1 MKGRV
6 LVAGFAT
13 RHVAQSAHRA
23 GYTVYAVDHF
33 CDQDLAWCTEDRLP
47 FDELADLPEKIA
59 ELAARHP
66 VDALVV
72 ASGAEAIGTTI
83 PLCGTPP
90 AKVERFLDK
99 LEIQQFFEG
108 LDVPVPPLAG
118 DGRYPVMV
126 KPRRGAGGWRNAVA
140 RTEEELRRWEEAWPD
155 VPYVAQRLVDGIP
168 SSVSCVADG
177 RRARAIAVNRQ
188 ILRGEGECAHGFA
201 GSITPF
207 SHPLAGEM
215 IACAER
221 IAAASGCVGS
231 VGIDFM
237 AGEKPWAIEI
247 NPRFQA
253 TLDTVEMATGENVF
267 AMHVD
272 ACRGVLP
279 AARPAARRVGVRR
292 ILFAERDMR
301 LDADLS
307 ALAPHVADIPWPGTE
322 FEEGHAVVSVFG
334 CAETEAAALLD
345 LERNAAAARRL
356 IGESTAPGDRK
367 GN

>member
-1 MKGRV
+1 VKGRV

-33 CDQDLAWCTEDRLP
+33 CDRDLNWYTEDRLP
-47 FDELADLPEKIA
+47 FEDLAELPDKIA

-72 ASGAEAIGTTI
+72 TSGAEAIGTTI

-90 AKVERFLDK
+90 TKVERFLDK
-99 LEIQQFFEG
+99 LEIQRFFEG
-108 LDVPVPPLAG
+108 LEVPVPPLAG
-118 DGRYPVMV
+118 SDRFPAMV
-126 KPRRGAGGWRNAVA
+126 KPRRGAGGWRNAVV
-140 RTEEELRRWEEAWPD
+140 RTGEELRRWEEAWPD
-155 VPYVAQRLVDGIP
+155 VPYIAQTLVDGVP

-177 RRARAIAVNRQ
+177 RRARAVAVNRQ
-188 ILRGEGECAHGFA
+188 ILRGNGESAHGFA
-201 GSITPF
+201 GSVTPF
-207 SHPLAGEM
+207 AHPLAGEM
-215 IACAER
+215 IAVAER

-231 VGIDFM
+231 VGVDFM

-253 TLDTVEMATGENVF
+253 TVDTVEMATGKSVF
-267 AMHVD
+267 AMHMD
-272 ACRGVLP
+272 ACRGVIP
-279 AARPAARRVGVRR
+279 AAVPAAGRVAVRR

-307 ALAPHVADIPWPGTE
+307 ALALRIADIPWPGTE
-322 FEEGHAVVSVFG
+322 FEEGHAVVSICG
-334 CAETEAAALLD
+334 CGETESAAFAD
-345 LERNAAAARRL
+345 LEQNTAAVRRL
-356 IGESTAPGDRK
+356 IGQ
-367 GN
+367 

>member
-1 MKGRV
+1 VKGRV

-33 CDQDLAWCTEDRLP
+33 CDQDLAWCTEDCLT
-47 FDELADLPEKIA
+47 FGDLAELPEKIA
-59 ELAARHP
+59 ELAARHR

-72 ASGAEAIGTTI
+72 ASGAEAVGTTI

-90 AKVERFLDK
+90 HKVERFLDK
-99 LEIQQFFEG
+99 LEIQRFFEG
-108 LDVPVPPLAG
+108 LDVPVPSLAG
-118 DGRYPVMV
+118 AGHYPVMV
-126 KPRRGAGGWRNAVA
+126 KPRRGAGGWRNAIA

-155 VPYVAQRLVDGIP
+155 VPYVAQHLVDGIP

-177 RRARAIAVNRQ
+177 RHARAIAVNRQ
-188 ILRGEGECAHGFA
+188 ILRGKGGSSHGFA
-201 GSITPF
+201 GSVTPF

-215 IACAER
+215 IAAAER
-221 IAAASGCVGS
+221 IAAASGCMGS

-253 TLDTVEMATGENVF
+253 TLDTVEMATGESVF
-267 AMHVD
+267 GMHMD
-272 ACRGVLP
+272 ACRGVIP
-279 AARPAARRVGVRR
+279 TAMPTARRVAVRR

-301 LDADLS
+301 LDVDLS
-307 ALAPHVADIPWPGTE
+307 ALAPRIADIPWPGTE
-322 FEEGHAVVSVFG
+322 FEEGHALVSVYG
-334 CAETEAAALLD
+334 CAETEAAACAD
-345 LERNAAAARRL
+345 LERNAETVRRL
-356 IGESTAPGDRK
+356 IK
-367 GN
+367 G

>member
-13 RHVAQSAHRA
+13 RHVAQSARRA
-23 GYTVYAVDHF
+23 GYAVYAVDHF
-33 CDQDLAWCTEDRLP
+33 CDQDLAWCTEDHLT
-47 FDELADLPEKIA
+47 FGELDELPDKIA
-59 ELAARHP
+59 ALASRHP

-72 ASGAEAIGTTI
+72 TSGAEAIGTTI

-99 LEIQQFFEG
+99 LEIQRFFEG
-108 LDVPVPPLAG
+108 LEVPVPPLAG
-118 DGRYPVMV
+118 SDRFPVMV
-126 KPRRGAGGWRNAVA
+126 KPRRGAGGWRNAVVKA
-140 RTEEELRRWEEAWPD
+140 AEDLRRWEEAWPD
-155 VPYVAQRLVDGIP
+155 VPYVAQHLVDGIP

-188 ILRGEGECAHGFA
+188 ILRGEGESAHGFA
-201 GSITPF
+201 GSVTPF
-207 SHPLAGEM
+207 DHPLAAEM
-215 IACAER
+215 VAVAER
-221 IAAASGCVGS
+221 ICAASGCVGS

-253 TLDTVEMATGENVF
+253 TVDTVEMATGESVF
-267 AMHVD
+267 ALHMD
-272 ACRGVLP
+272 ACRGVIP
-279 AARPAARRVGVRR
+279 ETRPQARQVAVRR

-301 LDADLS
+301 LLADLA
-307 ALAPHVADIPWPGTE
+307 ALAPRIADIPWPGTE

-334 CAETEAAALLD
+334 CGKTEAAASEN
-345 LERNAAAARRL
+345 LEQNTAAVRRL
-356 IGESTAPGDRK
+356 IGA
-367 GN
+367 

>member
-1 MKGRV
+1 MTGRV

-13 RHVAQSAHRA
+13 RHVAQSAYRA

-33 CDQDLAWCTEDRLP
+33 CDQDLTWCTEECVG
-47 FDELADLPEKIA
+47 FDDLAELPEKIA

-72 ASGAEAIGTTI
+72 TSGAETIGTTI

-99 LEIQQFFEG
+99 LEIQRFFEG
-108 LDVPVPPLAG
+108 LEVPVPPLAG
-118 DGRYPVMV
+118 SDDYPVMV
-126 KPRRGAGGWRNAVA
+126 KPRRGAGGWRNAVVK
-140 RTEEELRRWEEAWPD
+140 TTEELRRWEEAWPD
-155 VPYVAQRLVDGIP
+155 VPYVAQQLVDGIP

-177 RRARAIAVNRQ
+177 RRARAVAVNRQ
-188 ILRGEGECAHGFA
+188 LLRGEGESAHGFA
-201 GSITPF
+201 GSVTPF

-215 IACAER
+215 IAAAER

-253 TLDTVEMATGENVF
+253 TVDTVEMATGQSVF
-267 AMHVD
+267 GLHMD
-272 ACRGVLP
+272 ACRGIIP
-279 AARPAARRVGVRR
+279 AAMPKARQVAVRR
-292 ILFAERDMR
+292 ILFADRDMR
-301 LDADLS
+301 LDADLA
-307 ALAPHVADIPWPGTE
+307 ALAPRIADIPWPGTE
-322 FEEGHAVVSVFG
+322 FEEGHAVVSVYG
-334 CAETEAAALLD
+334 CGKIETAAFED
-345 LERNAAAARRL
+345 LEQNAAAVRKL
-356 IGESTAPGDRK
+356 IGG
-367 GN
+367 

>member
-1 MKGRV
+1 MTGRV

-13 RHVAQSAHRA
+13 RHVAQSARRA
-23 GYTVYAVDHF
+23 GYAVYAVDHF
-33 CDQDLAWCTEDRLP
+33 CDQDLGWYTEDCLS
-47 FDELADLPEKIA
+47 FQELAELPEKIV
-59 ELAARHP
+59 ELASRHP

-72 ASGAEAIGTTI
+72 ASGAEAVGTTI

-99 LEIQQFFEG
+99 LEIQRFFEG

-118 DGRYPVMV
+118 GEEFPVMV

-140 RTEEELRRWEEAWPD
+140 KTAEELRRWGEAWPD
-155 VPYVAQRLVDGIP
+155 VPYIAQHLVDGIP

-177 RRARAIAVNRQ
+177 RRARAVAVNRQ
-188 ILRGEGECAHGFA
+188 ILRGDGESAHGFA
-201 GSITPF
+201 GSVTPF

-215 IACAER
+215 IAAAER

-231 VGIDFM
+231 VGIDFV
-237 AGEKPWAIEI
+237 AGAKPWAIEI

-253 TLDTVEMATGENVF
+253 TLDTVEMAIERSVF
-267 AMHVD
+267 AMHMD
-272 ACRGVLP
+272 ACRGVIP
-279 AARPAARRVGVRR
+279 AAVPAARRVAVRR

-301 LDADLS
+301 LDVDLS
-307 ALAPHVADIPWPGTE
+307 ALAPRIADIPWPGTE

-334 CAETEAAALLD
+334 CGETETAAYAD
-345 LERNAAAARRL
+345 LERNTAAVRRL
-356 IGESTAPGDRK
+356 IGE
-367 GN
+367 

>member
-23 GYTVYAVDHF
+23 GYAVYAVDHF
-33 CDQDLAWCTEDRLP
+33 CDRDLGWYTEACLK
-47 FDELADLPEKIA
+47 FDELDELPEKIA
-59 ELAARHP
+59 ELATRHP

-72 ASGAEAIGTTI
+72 ASGAEAVGTTI

-99 LEIQQFFEG
+99 LEIQRFFEE
-108 LDVPVPPLAG
+108 LDVPVPPLAEEG
-118 DGRYPVMV
+118 HYPTMI

-140 RTEEELRRWEEAWPD
+140 KTEEELHRWEEAWPEI
-155 VPYVAQRLVDGIP
+155 PYIVQNLVDGIP
-168 SSVSCVADG
+168 SSVSCIADG

-188 ILRGEGECAHGFA
+188 ILRGGGESAHGFA
-201 GSITPF
+201 GSVTPF

-215 IACAER
+215 IAAAER
-221 IAAASGCVGS
+221 ICAASGCVGS
-231 VGIDFM
+231 VGVDFM

-253 TLDTVEMATGENVF
+253 TLDTVEMAIEKSVF
-267 AMHVD
+267 AMHMD
-272 ACRGVLP
+272 ACHGVIPVAVP
-279 AARPAARRVGVRR
+279 AARQVAVRR
-292 ILFAERDMR
+292 ILFADRDMR

-307 ALAPHVADIPWPGTE
+307 NLAPHVADIPWPGTE
-322 FEEGHAVVSVFG
+322 FEEGQAIVSIYG
-334 CAETEAAALLD
+334 CGRTEKEAYAD
-345 LERNAAAARRL
+345 LERGTAAVRKI
-356 IGESTAPGDRK
+356 IGR
-367 GN
+367 